1 MSYKPTAETMEVVK
15 RLGGTWHGDYA
26 MCKCPAHDDSK
37 PSLSIKQGD
46 TSILVHCF
54 GNCDGASVM
63 SAIRNVMGGS
73 IVSHRAEKIQVTEKH
88 DRHTPIWQDS
98 KPIEGTLAERYLKEV
113 RGIDFI
119 PREVRFHPR
128 CPQGKSPDTKF
139 LPALIIGIFR
149 DRSLVA
155 VQRIFLDPAT
165 ARYTAKMILGD
176 LRGGVWPSTFST
188 DHMAVAEG
196 FETACTFQQI
206 TDLEAGTC
214 FGTANF
220 SIFQPPTTIKRI
232 TFLPDNDE
240 GGMTAVSKA
249 IPIRQ
254 EQEFLT
260 RTKLCPPNFGDWA
273 DILKPKGQTT
283 KA

>member
-1 MSYKPTAETMEVVK
+1 MEVVK

-26 MCKCPAHDDSK
+26 SCKCPAHDDSK
-37 PSLSIKQGD
+37 PSLSISQGH
-46 TSILVHCF
+46 TSIQVTCF
-54 GNCDGASVM
+54 KGCERTAIM
-63 SAIRNVMGGS
+63 SAIRAIMGGRIPS
-73 IVSHRAEKIQVTEKH
+73 QKPKEIYRGEKQ

-98 KPIEGTLAERYLKEV
+98 RPIEGTLAERYLKEV

-149 DRSLVA
+149 NRSLVA

-176 LRGGVWPSTFST
+176 LRGGVWPSSFST

-196 FETACTFQQI
+196 FETACAFQQI